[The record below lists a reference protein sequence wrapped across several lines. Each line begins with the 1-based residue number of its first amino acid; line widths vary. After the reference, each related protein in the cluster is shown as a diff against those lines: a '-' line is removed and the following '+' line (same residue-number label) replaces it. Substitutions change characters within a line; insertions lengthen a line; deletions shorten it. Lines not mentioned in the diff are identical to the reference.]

1 MISTVLHTLC
11 RISLRRPSGSAAA
24 MRALGAPTRCG
35 EPVRASWLWSGLSVG
50 FTALFSKLFSSLSH
64 ASAHLGLDTLK
75 SEVKTLA
82 SHGLGND
89 LGNMSDILSGL
100 GGSEPAYLAA
110 SIQSRP
116 MGKTTGRI
124 QRIIQSGQPRTILAL
139 S

>member
-11 RISLRRPSGSAAA
+11 RIALRRPSGSAAA
-24 MRALGAPTRCG
+24 MRALGAPERCG
-35 EPVRASWLWSGLSVG
+35 EPVRASWLWAGPSVG
-50 FTALFSKLFSSLSH
+50 FSELFSSLSH
-64 ASAHLGLDTLK
+64 ASVLANLGLDTPD
-75 SEVKTLA
+75 VTTLA
-82 SHGLGND
+82 SNGSGNGDND
-89 LGNMSDILSGL
+89 LGNHTSPILGGL

-124 QRIIQSGQPRTILAL
+124 QRIIQSGQRRTILAL